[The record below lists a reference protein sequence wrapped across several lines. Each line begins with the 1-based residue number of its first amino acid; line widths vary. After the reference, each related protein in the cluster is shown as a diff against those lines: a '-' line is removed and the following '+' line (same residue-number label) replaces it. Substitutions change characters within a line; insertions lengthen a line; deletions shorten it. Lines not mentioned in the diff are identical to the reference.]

1 MRALA
6 VTAVAAAWFGPR
18 AADAQVDYRNVD
30 SGRPLR
36 ISDATPTARRSLEVS
51 VGNGRLD
58 KLSLNRYRLQL
69 EPRVSYGLL
78 PRTEISVRSP
88 VFFNERAARPRSG
101 VGGVGIGT
109 EHQLVVESQHVPA
122 IALAAEYFVP
132 TGPAAL
138 PSTYAVKALL
148 TRSSRAGRLH
158 LNGSYGTYT
167 VRVPVGFEKIIPPIH
182 GACNVIGAGGDLPL
196 RLLCAPAPLTVAAP
210 GASASTS
217 ASTSASASGSVALA
231 TPLIATHDRWI
242 AGAAIDHTFPLHA
255 IMLVADVFAQKYR
268 SIGRAADWTA
278 EAGLRAQLTRS
289 IVLDAAVG
297 RLFTGESRASF
308 LTVGTTVSR
317 PLKL

>member
-109 EHQLVVESQHVPA
+109 EHQLVMESQHVPA

-132 TGPAAL
+132 TGPAAV
-138 PSTYAVKALL
+138 PSTYAVKAML
-148 TRSSRAGRLH
+148 TRSSEQSTYITNPKGGVTRPIIKFSTTTTPMCTGLMLPISVSALT
-158 LNGSYGTYT
+158 NGMKIMMHGTGSMKSPT
-167 VRVPVGFEKIIPPIH
+167 IVK
-182 GACNVIGAGGDLPL
+182 
-196 RLLCAPAPLTVAAP
+196 
-210 GASASTS
+210 SSTS
-217 ASTSASASGSVALA
+217 RSMIRCGSLPA
-231 TPLIATHDRWI
+231 TEVIQSEITMAPR
-242 AGAAIDHTFPLHA
+242 
-255 IMLVADVFAQKYR
+255 R
-268 SIGRAADWTA
+268 
-278 EAGLRAQLTRS
+278 
-289 IVLDAAVG
+289 
-297 RLFTGESRASF
+297 
-308 LTVGTTVSR
+308 
-317 PLKL
+317 